1 VAASFYSREL
11 RVVISSEEQM
21 AAGTRGGEVGVN
33 IYSCEPR
40 HVEIAEQGGQY

>member
-1 VAASFYSREL
+1 
-11 RVVISSEEQM
+11 M
-21 AAGTRGGEVGVN
+21 AAGTLGEVGVN